1 MKTAVVL
8 QVWTKL
14 ILIGI
19 PKDNKLVGIKH
30 VAKKQP
36 QEKSK
41 TRSKPKIVVTRKL
54 PDPVETRMMEL
65 FDTRLNL
72 DDVPLTHDELIMA
85 VQSAEILVPTVT
97 DKIDSEI
104 IKSAGDQ
111 LRMIAN
117 FGAGVDHID
126 LTSAASKGIVVT
138 NTPDVLTEDTAD
150 LTMALILM
158 APRRMGEG
166 ERIVRGNKWTGWTP
180 THLMGHRI
188 NGKRLGIIGMGR
200 IGTAVAERAR
210 GFGLAVHYHNRNR
223 VLDELEINLEA
234 TYWESLDQMLAHMD
248 IIVVTCPSTPATF
261 HLLSER
267 RLQLLQS
274 NCYVINTSRGNII
287 DEKALLQLLEAGA
300 IAGAGLD
307 VFEDEP
313 IIDPKFLKMENVVIL
328 PHIGSATIEGRIA
341 MGERVIVNAKSFVD
355 GHKAPNRVLVTL
367 L

>member
-1 MKTAVVL
+1 VS
-8 QVWTKL
+8 
-14 ILIGI
+14 
-19 PKDNKLVGIKH
+19 
-30 VAKKQP
+30 
-36 QEKSK
+36 EYKSK
-41 TRSKPKIVVTRKL
+41 EQSDITGKRKVVVTRKL
-54 PDPVETRMMEL
+54 PEQVETRMMEL

-97 DKIDSEI
+97 DSVDSEI
-104 IKSAGDQ
+104 INSAGNQ

-126 LTSAASKGIVVT
+126 LHAAASKGIVIT

-158 APRRMGEG
+158 TPRRMGEG
-166 ERIVRGNKWTGWTP
+166 ERIVRTNKWTGWTP
-180 THLMGHRI
+180 TYLMGHRI

-200 IGTAVAERAR
+200 IGTAVAARAR

-223 VLDELEINLEA
+223 ASEDLEKRLEV

-248 IIVVTCPSTPATF
+248 IIAVTCPSTPATY
-261 HLLSER
+261 HLLSAR
-267 RLQLLQS
+267 RLQLLQPTS
-274 NCYVINTSRGNII
+274 YIINTSRGNII
-287 DEKALLQLLEAGA
+287 DEDALVRLLEAGA

-307 VFEDEP
+307 VFENEP
-313 IIDPKFLKMENVVIL
+313 IINPKFFGMQNVVLL
-328 PHIGSATIEGRIA
+328 PHIGSSTIEGRIA
-341 MGERVIVNAKSFVD
+341 MGERVIVNVKSFVD
-355 GHKAPNRVLVTL
+355 GHKAPNRVLETL

>member
-1 MKTAVVL
+1 LVFPKTELIWREV
-8 QVWTKL
+8 QVSEFQL
-14 ILIGI
+14 NEQSDILG
-19 PKDNKLVGIKH
+19 
-30 VAKKQP
+30 
-36 QEKSK
+36 
-41 TRSKPKIVVTRKL
+41 KPKVVVTRKL
-54 PDPVETRMMEL
+54 PEPVETRMMEL

-97 DKIDSEI
+97 DNVDSEI
-104 IKSAGDQ
+104 INSAGNQ

-126 LTSAASKGIVVT
+126 LNAAATKGVVIT

-158 APRRMGEG
+158 TPRRMGEG
-166 ERIVRGNKWTGWTP
+166 ERIVRGNKWSGWTP
-180 THLMGHRI
+180 TYLMGHRI

-210 GFGLAVHYHNRNR
+210 GFGVAVHYHNRNR
-223 VLDELEINLEA
+223 TSEDVEKKLEV

-248 IIVVTCPSTPATF
+248 IIVVTCPSTPATY
-261 HLLSER
+261 HLLSAR
-267 RLQLLQS
+267 RLQLLQPTS
-274 NCYVINTSRGNII
+274 YIINTSRGNII
-287 DEKALLQLLEAGA
+287 DEDALVRLLEAGA

-307 VFEDEP
+307 VFENEP
-313 IIDPKFLKMENVVIL
+313 VINPKLLEMQNVVLL
-328 PHIGSATIEGRIA
+328 PHIGSSTIEGRIA
-341 MGERVIVNAKSFVD
+341 MGERVIVNVKSFID
-355 GHKAPNRVLVTL
+355 GHKAPNRVLETL

>member
-1 MKTAVVL
+1 MS
-8 QVWTKL
+8 
-14 ILIGI
+14 
-19 PKDNKLVGIKH
+19 
-30 VAKKQP
+30 
-36 QEKSK
+36 EYKSK
-41 TRSKPKIVVTRKL
+41 EQSDITGKRKVVVTRKL
-54 PDPVETRMMEL
+54 PEQVETRMMEL

-97 DKIDSEI
+97 DSVDSEI
-104 IKSAGDQ
+104 INSAGNQ

-126 LTSAASKGIVVT
+126 LHAAASKGIVIT

-158 APRRMGEG
+158 TPRRMGEG
-166 ERIVRGNKWTGWTP
+166 ERIVRTNKWTGWTP
-180 THLMGHRI
+180 TYLMGHRI

-200 IGTAVAERAR
+200 IGTAVAARAR

-223 VLDELEINLEA
+223 ASEDLEKRLEV

-248 IIVVTCPSTPATF
+248 IIAVTCPSTPATY
-261 HLLSER
+261 HLLSAR
-267 RLQLLQS
+267 RLQLLQPTS
-274 NCYVINTSRGNII
+274 YIINTSRGNII
-287 DEKALLQLLEAGA
+287 DEDALVRLLEAGD

-307 VFEDEP
+307 VFENEP
-313 IIDPKFLKMENVVIL
+313 IINPKFFGMQNVVLL
-328 PHIGSATIEGRIA
+328 PHIGSSTIEGRIA
-341 MGERVIVNAKSFVD
+341 MGERVIVNVKSFVD
-355 GHKAPNRVLVTL
+355 GHKAPNRVLETL

>member
-1 MKTAVVL
+1 MVENSATTSQLK
-8 QVWTKL
+8 
-14 ILIGI
+14 
-19 PKDNKLVGIKH
+19 
-30 VAKKQP
+30 
-36 QEKSK
+36 
-41 TRSKPKIVVTRKL
+41 RKPKIVVTRKL
-54 PDPVETRMMEL
+54 PEPVETRMMEL
-65 FDTRLNL
+65 FDARLNL
-72 DDVPLTHDELIMA
+72 DDVPLNREELIMA

-97 DKIDSEI
+97 DNIDSEI
-104 IKSAGDQ
+104 INSAGTQ
-111 LRMIAN
+111 LGLIAN

-126 LTSAASKGIVVT
+126 LLSAASKGMVVT

-158 APRRMGEG
+158 TPRRMGEG
-166 ERIVRGNKWTGWTP
+166 ERIVRRNEWTGWTP
-180 THLMGHRI
+180 TYLMGRRI

-200 IGTAVAERAR
+200 IGAAVAARAR
-210 GFGLAVHYHNRNR
+210 GFGLSVHYHNRKR
-223 VLDELEINLEA
+223 VQDELELGLEA

-248 IIVVTCPSTPATF
+248 IIVVTCPSTPATY

-274 NCYVINTSRGNII
+274 HCYVINTSRGNII
-287 DEKALLQLLEAGA
+287 DEQALVRLLETGA

-307 VFEDEP
+307 VFENEP
-313 IIDPKFLKMENVVIL
+313 IVNPKFLEMENVVIL

-355 GHKAPNRVLVTL
+355 GHKAPNRVLAKL

>member
-1 MKTAVVL
+1 MKTLIVL

-19 PKDNKLVGIKH
+19 PKGNKIVGIKH
-30 VAKKQP
+30 VVKKQP

-180 THLMGHRI
+180 TYLMGHRI

-287 DEKALLQLLEAGA
+287 DEKALLRLLEAGA

-355 GHKAPNRVLVTL
+355 GHKAPNRVLATL